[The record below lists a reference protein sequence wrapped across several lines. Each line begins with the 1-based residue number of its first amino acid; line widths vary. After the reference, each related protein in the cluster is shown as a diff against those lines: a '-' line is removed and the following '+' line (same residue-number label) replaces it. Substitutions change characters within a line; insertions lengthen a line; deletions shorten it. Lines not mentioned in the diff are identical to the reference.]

1 MKRLLPLLVPLLSPA
16 ADWRT
21 LPALPDAEGFA
32 GVFAGVSAGA
42 LLVAGGANFPDA
54 PPWRGGTKTW
64 YDTVFA
70 LSDAEGE
77 WQHLGRLPRPNGYGV
92 SVTTPDGV
100 ICAGGGD
107 ANGHFREV
115 FRLRK
120 AGDRLQIDPLP
131 PLPKPC
137 ALMAGAVLDG
147 SLYLAGGVE
156 RPDST
161 TSLPVLWS
169 LDLANLAA
177 GWRELEP
184 CPGPARILAT
194 LGAHEGALHLFSGA
208 ALKPGAD
215 GKPEREWLRDAWQF
229 RPGQGWR
236 RLADLP
242 RVAVAAPGPAPV
254 VEGRLWVIGGDD
266 GANATFEPKDQ
277 HPGFPRDVLAYDPGA
292 NAWGQAG
299 EVPFSLVTT
308 ALVEWRG
315 RLVIPGGEARPGKR
329 SPQVWSLDLPR

>member
-16 ADWRT
+16 ADWQT

-32 GVFAGVSAGA
+32 GVFAGVSEGA

-70 LSDAEGE
+70 LESPEGA
-77 WQHLGRLPRPNGYGV
+77 WKRLGRLPRPNGYGV
-92 SVTTPDGV
+92 SVTTADGV
-100 ICAGGGD
+100 VCAGGCD
-107 ANGHFREV
+107 ASGHFREV

-120 AGDRLQIDPLP
+120 AGEHLQVEPLP
-131 PLPKPC
+131 PMPKPC
-137 ALMAGAVLDG
+137 ALMAGALLDG
-147 SLYLAGGVE
+147 TLYLAGGAE

-161 TSLPVLWS
+161 RALAVLWA
-169 LDLANLAA
+169 LDLAQPDE
-177 GWRELEP
+177 GWRELPP

-194 LGAHEGALHLFSGA
+194 SGVHDGALHLFSGA
-208 ALKPGAD
+208 ALKEGAD
-215 GKPEREWLRDAWQF
+215 GKPEREWLKDAWQY

-242 RVAVAAPGPAPV
+242 RVAVAAPGLAPGV
-254 VEGRLWVIGGDD
+254 DGRLWVIGGDD
-266 GANATFEPKDQ
+266 GANVAFEPKDQ
-277 HPGFPRDVLAYDPGA
+277 HPGFPRDVLAYHPATDT
-292 NAWGQAG
+292 WTQVG

-308 ALVEWRG
+308 ALVQWRG

-329 SPQVWSLDLPR
+329 SPQVWSLEP

>member
-1 MKRLLPLLVPLLSPA
+1 MKRFLPLLVPLLSPA
-16 ADWRT
+16 ADWRS

-32 GVFAGVSAGA
+32 GVFAGVSDGA
-42 LLVAGGANFPDA
+42 LLVAGGANFPEA

-70 LSDAEGE
+70 LTEPEGE
-77 WQHLGRLPRPNGYGV
+77 WQRLGRLPRPNGYGV
-92 SVTTPDGV
+92 SVTTPEGV

-107 ANGHFREV
+107 ATGHFREV

-120 AGDRLQIDPLP
+120 LGDRLQIDPLP
-131 PLPKPC
+131 PLPKAC

-147 SLYLAGGVE
+147 LLYLAGGIE
-156 RPDST
+156 QPDST
-161 TSLPVLWS
+161 TALAVLWS
-169 LDLANLAA
+169 LDLANPAS
-177 GWRELEP
+177 GWREREP

-194 LGAHEGALHLFSGA
+194 LGAHGGALYLFSGA

-215 GKPEREWLRDAWQF
+215 DKAEREWLQDAWQF
-229 RPGQGWR
+229 RPEQGWR
-236 RLADLP
+236 RLANPP

-254 VEGRLWVIGGDD
+254 VDGRLWLIGGDD
-266 GANATFEPKDQ
+266 GANVAFEPKDQ
-277 HPGFPRDVLAYDPGA
+277 HPGFPRDVLAYDPRTDTWA
-292 NAWGQAG
+292 QAG